1 MAPKFIVAAMAVRRS
16 SCLFACIAFLGGA
29 CATGPHAA
37 LEVEYERQVALRPEL
52 ATAIAAGALR
62 HALPFADPLP
72 QASGAP
78 ALDVGGNAFEVRFEQ
93 GPALLWVPCAS
104 HRLSV
109 VPRAAGAGVEV
120 RIQELGGLQ
129 SLRAFGRHAVASI
142 HLRIAPAGKESR
154 VVGTFHTELG
164 PVLAEALDRAFEL
177 AEDPAACVLG
187 LAEPNLAAVACDHL
201 LAQASE
207 ALADGRP
214 LEARAA
220 LQRIERLGWTST
232 ALQHRLGELAAA
244 AGDHA
249 SAREHLLHAMIGA
262 QDPTMRSQLAERFAA
277 VSAASSDCGA
287 LRAAA
292 RERLAGDDLAAAKA
306 LLHTA
311 RRERPDPTIDYRMAS
326 QLYHERDDRGTAHAY
341 ALLAREYEPTPP
353 LLLRLALRWQWLT
366 GQREPVIAVPK
377 PWSRAQP
384 GMSPPR

>member
-1 MAPKFIVAAMAVRRS
+1 MAPRRS
-16 SCLFACIAFLGGA
+16 SCLSASLAILGGA
-29 CATGPHAA
+29 CATAPHAE
-37 LEVEYERQVALRPEL
+37 LEVAYERQVALRPDV

-78 ALDVGGNAFEVRFEQ
+78 ALDLGGNRFEVRFEQ
-93 GPALLWVPCAS
+93 GPASLWVPCAS
-104 HRLSV
+104 HRFTV

-120 RIQELGGLQ
+120 QIEALGGTQQLP
-129 SLRAFGRHAVASI
+129 AFGRHAVASI
-142 HLRIAPAGKESR
+142 ELRIVPAGNASR
-154 VVGTFHTELG
+154 VAGEFHTELG
-164 PVLAEALDRAFEL
+164 PALAAALDRAFEL

-201 LAQASE
+201 LAQAAE
-207 ALADGRP
+207 ALVGGRP

-232 ALQHRLGELAAA
+232 ALQRRLGELAAA
-244 AGDHA
+244 VGDHA

-262 QDPTMRSQLAERFAA
+262 GDPTMRSRLAERLAA

-292 RERLAGDDLAAAKA
+292 RERFADDDLAAAA
-306 LLHTA
+306 AMLHTA
-311 RRERPDPTIDYRMAS
+311 RRERPDPTIDYLLAS
-326 QLYHERDDRGTAHAY
+326 QLYRERDDRGTAQAY

-353 LLLRLALRWQWLT
+353 LLLRLALRWQWLRQVT
-366 GQREPVIAVPK
+366 VDQPREPAISMPK
-377 PWSRAQP
+377 PWSRTPVGTTPA
-384 GMSPPR
+384 R

>member
-1 MAPKFIVAAMAVRRS
+1 MARRRA
-16 SCLFACIAFLGGA
+16 SCLFASIAILGGA
-29 CATGPHAA
+29 CATSPHAP
-37 LEVEYERQVALRPEL
+37 LEVEYERQVALRPDL

-72 QASGAP
+72 QANGAP
-78 ALDVGGNAFEVRFEQ
+78 ARDLGRNEFEVRFEQ

-120 RIQELGGLQ
+120 QIEALDGARQ
-129 SLRAFGRHAVASI
+129 LRAFGRHAVASI
-142 HLRIAPAGKESR
+142 ELRIVPDGNESR
-154 VVGTFHTELG
+154 VVGAFCTELG
-164 PVLAEALDRAFEL
+164 PALAAALDRAFDL
-177 AEDPAACVLG
+177 AEDPTACVLG
-187 LAEPNLAAVACDHL
+187 LAEANLAAVASDHL
-201 LAQASE
+201 LAQATE
-207 ALADGRP
+207 ALVAGRP

-232 ALQHRLGELAAA
+232 AMQCRLGELAAA

-262 QDPTMRSQLAERFAA
+262 EDPTVRAQLAERLATVLA
-277 VSAASSDCGA
+277 AASDCRA

-292 RERLAGDDLAAAKA
+292 QERFAEDDLAAAAA

-311 RRERPDPTIDYRMAS
+311 RRERPDPTIDYKMAS
-326 QLYHERDDRGTAHAY
+326 QLHHERDDSGTAHAY
-341 ALLAREYEPTPP
+341 ALLARECEPEPP

-366 GQREPVIAVPK
+366 GLREPVITVPK
-377 PWSRAQP
+377 PWSRP
-384 GMSPPR
+384 HVGTTPPR

>member
-1 MAPKFIVAAMAVRRS
+1 MASRRS
-16 SCLFACIAFLGGA
+16 SCLFASIAILGGA

-37 LEVEYERQVALRPEL
+37 LEVEYERQVAMRPDL
-52 ATAIAAGALR
+52 AAAIAAGALR

-72 QASGAP
+72 QANGAP
-78 ALDVGGNAFEVRFEQ
+78 ALHLGRNEFEIRFEQ

-109 VPRAAGAGVEV
+109 VPRADGAGVEV
-120 RIQELGGLQ
+120 QIQQLGETQQLC
-129 SLRAFGRHAVASI
+129 AFGRHAVASI
-142 HLRIAPAGKESR
+142 HLRIVPEGKQSR
-154 VVGTFHTELG
+154 VVGAFHTELG

-177 AEDPAACVLG
+177 AEDPTACVLG

-201 LAQASE
+201 LAQATE
-207 ALADGRP
+207 ALVGGRP

-232 ALQHRLGELAAA
+232 AMQSRLGELAAA

-262 QDPTMRSQLAERFAA
+262 EDPTVRSQLAERLAA
-277 VSAASSDCGA
+277 VMAAAGDCRA

-292 RERLAGDDLAAAKA
+292 RERFAEDDLAAAAA

-311 RRERPDPTIDYRMAS
+311 RREQPDPTVDYKMAS
-326 QLYHERDDRGTAHAY
+326 QLYRERDDSGTAHAY
-341 ALLAREYEPTPP
+341 ALLAREYAPEPP

-366 GQREPVIAVPK
+366 GLGEPAIAAPK
-377 PWSRAQP
+377 PWSP
-384 GMSPPR
+384 THVGTTPPR